1 MPIHIT
7 QNQETPF
14 LPATM
19 TNPPT
24 TGTGAGNTTTP
35 RVYSTNQ
42 AVGKSP
48 IHHFNYRQQVV
59 PHHNYPN
66 LAPRGP
72 PTQQQGMM
80 YPLGSSSGGRGF
92 MPRVPY
98 GNPAR
103 VPCGMHIIR
112 PTHMQQQQQ
121 QHGNNNNNLSV
132 GAGVV
137 RGVPVVSHP
146 KVAALPSSISD
157 RNGYKDTRDINR
169 DDSYATVR
177 DRKVRITDGAS
188 LYAQCRSWLRN
199 GLPEE
204 SQPQYLDAVKSLPR
218 PLPIPV
224 RDIQSVKEDGDKEEE
239 DDIDVE
245 QLSSKELLQTHI
257 KRAKR
262 VRARLREERLQR
274 IARYKTR
281 LALLLP
287 PIVEQQLRNDTAT
300 GN

>member
-1 MPIHIT
+1 
-7 QNQETPF
+7 
-14 LPATM
+14 M

-24 TGTGAGNTTTP
+24 TGAGAGNTTTP

-48 IHHFNYRQQVV
+48 IHHFTTYRQQGVT
-59 PHHNYPN
+59 HHNYPN

-80 YPLGSSSGGRGF
+80 YPLGSSGGRGF
-92 MPRVPY
+92 MPRGVPY

-103 VPCGMHIIR
+103 VPYGMHIIR
-112 PTHMQQQQQ
+112 PTHMQQQQPQQQQ
-121 QHGNNNNNLSV
+121 QHGNSNNHNRPV
-132 GAGVV
+132 GAGGVV
-137 RGVPVVSHP
+137 RGIPVVSHP
-146 KVAALPSSISD
+146 KVAASPSSNSD

-169 DDSYATVR
+169 DDSLATVR

-204 SQPQYLDAVKSLPR
+204 SQPQYLDGVKSLPR

-224 RDIQSVKEDGDKEEE
+224 GDDQSPKEDGDKEEE
-239 DDIDVE
+239 EDIDVE

>member
-1 MPIHIT
+1 M
-7 QNQETPF
+7 
-14 LPATM
+14 
-19 TNPPT
+19 
-24 TGTGAGNTTTP
+24 
-35 RVYSTNQ
+35 
-42 AVGKSP
+42 
-48 IHHFNYRQQVV
+48 
-59 PHHNYPN
+59 
-66 LAPRGP
+66 PRG
-72 PTQQQGMM
+72 
-80 YPLGSSSGGRGF
+80 
-92 MPRVPY
+92 PY

-103 VPCGMHIIR
+103 VPYGMHIIR
-112 PTHMQQQQQ
+112 PNNMQQQQQ
-121 QHGNNNNNLSV
+121 QQSNNNNHNLSV

-137 RGVPVVSHP
+137 RGIPVVSHP
-146 KVAALPSSISD
+146 KVAASSSITD
-157 RNGYKDTRDINR
+157 RNGYKDTRDLNR
-169 DDSYATVR
+169 DDSFATVR

-204 SQPQYLDAVKSLPR
+204 SQPQYLDGVKSLPR

-224 RDIQSVKEDGDKEEE
+224 GDIQSPKEDGDKEEE

>member
-1 MPIHIT
+1 
-7 QNQETPF
+7 
-14 LPATM
+14 M

-24 TGTGAGNTTTP
+24 TGAGAGHTTTP
-35 RVYSTNQ
+35 RIYSTNQ

-48 IHHFNYRQQVV
+48 IHHFSTYRQSVV

-66 LAPRGP
+66 IAPRGP
-72 PTQQQGMM
+72 PQQQGMM
-80 YPLGSSSGGRGF
+80 YPLGSSGGRGF

-103 VPCGMHIIR
+103 VPYGMHIIR
-112 PTHMQQQQQ
+112 PTHLQQQQQQQQ
-121 QHGNNNNNLSV
+121 QHGSSNHNLSV

-137 RGVPVVSHP
+137 RGIPVVSHP
-146 KVAALPSSISD
+146 KVAATPSSISD

-169 DDSYATVR
+169 DDSFATVR

-204 SQPQYLDAVKSLPR
+204 SQPQYLDGVKPLPR

-224 RDIQSVKEDGDKEEE
+224 GDIQSPKEDRDKEEE
-239 DDIDVE
+239 DIDVE

-281 LALLLP
+281 LGLLLP
-287 PIVEQQLRNDTAT
+287 PIVEQLRNDTTT